1 MNTPIHSHIGPRQV
15 GPMNFTKVDEYRS
28 LRKLGIGLDEK
39 LIRKMMDGQQEF
51 AMDALQATITTA
63 SIATPIQFLQT
74 WLPGFVH
81 TITGA
86 RNIDL
91 LVGIDNMGA
100 WSDEEVVQGMLEQT
114 GKAALYGDLNN
125 VPLSSWNVNFERRTV
140 VRFEEGMRVGKLEE
154 ERAARMQVNTSQN
167 KREAA
172 ASALEI
178 QRNLIGFY
186 GFNSGL
192 NRTYG
197 FLNDPNLPA
206 YVTVA
211 NPGSGTSWSVKTYV
225 QIIADLRNAFATLR
239 TQSQDTINPQKVPTT
254 LAIAT
259 NSVDYLSVVSDYGNS
274 VMDWLK
280 ETYPLCRVESAP
292 ELNLA
297 NGGANVFYLYAE
309 RVQDSSTDNGRVFSQ
324 IVPSKFQMLGVQQLA
339 KGYEE
344 DYSNATAGVLCK
356 RPYAVVRRSG
366 I

>member
-1 MNTPIHSHIGPRQV
+1 MQMTPSKHHSYIDPRKV
-15 GPMNFTKVDEYRS
+15 GPMNFSKIEEYQS
-28 LRKLGIGLDEK
+28 LAKIGIGLDEK
-39 LIRKMMDGQQEF
+39 TVRKMISS
-51 AMDALQATITTA
+51 AMDALPSTVTTG
-63 SIATPIQFLQT
+63 SIPTPVQFLQT
-74 WLPGFVH
+74 WLPGFVNIM
-81 TITGA
+81 TAA

-91 LVGIDNMGA
+91 LVGIDTMGD
-100 WSDEEVVQGMLEQT
+100 WSDEEVVQGVMEQT
-114 GKAALYGDLNN
+114 GKAALYGDYNN
-125 VPLSSWNVNFERRTV
+125 VPLASWNANYERRTV
-140 VRFEEGMRVGKLEE
+140 VRFEQGLRVGKLEDA
-154 ERAARMQVNTSQN
+154 RAGRANINSAQN
-167 KREAA
+167 KRDG
-172 ASALEI
+172 ASLSLEI
-178 QRNLIGFY
+178 NRNLIGFY
-186 GFNSGL
+186 GYNGGN

-197 FLNDPNLPA
+197 FLNDPSLPA

-211 NPGSGTSWSVKTYV
+211 NPGSGTSWAVKTYT
-225 QIIADLRNAFATLR
+225 QICADIRTAMAALR
-239 TQSQDTINPQKVPTT
+239 TQSQDTINPQKTPTT

-280 ETYPLCRVESAP
+280 ETYPQCRVESAP

-324 IVPSKFQMLGVQQLA
+324 IVPAKFMMLGVQQIA

-344 DYSNATAGVLCK
+344 DFSNATAGILCK